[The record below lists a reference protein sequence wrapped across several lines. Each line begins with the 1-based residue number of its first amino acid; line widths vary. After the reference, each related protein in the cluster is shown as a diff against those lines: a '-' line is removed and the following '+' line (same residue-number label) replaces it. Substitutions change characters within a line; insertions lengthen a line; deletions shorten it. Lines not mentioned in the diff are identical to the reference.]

1 MLSLYSK
8 FPILYTCVFTINI
21 PLIVNFFRQG
31 RLRQATTVAAFL
43 VYLTRQSLSRKIRQA
58 PYDS

>member
-8 FPILYTCVFTINI
+8 FPILYTCAFSINI
-21 PLIVNFFRQG
+21 PAIVNFFRQG
-31 RLRQATTVAAFL
+31 RLWQATVAAFL

-58 PYDS
+58 PYDN